1 MSSIQ
6 IAPDAEAV
14 ALASMV
20 ADVVESNLEAHPER
34 IKIFNRMKGDIG
46 IEASEAQ
53 VGITMAF
60 RGGECV
66 FHDEMGPACKL
77 RIRAD
82 TDTLMEVTNLNIKF
96 GIPWLFD
103 ETGISIVRHLLK
115 RELKVGGI
123 LIHPLMLI
131 QLLIVLSVM

>member
-20 ADVVESNLEAHPER
+20 ADVVESNLEGHPER
-34 IKIFNRMKGDIG
+34 IKIFNRIKGDIG
-46 IEASEAQ
+46 IEATEAQ
-53 VGITMAF
+53 VGITMRF
-60 RGGECV
+60 DRGECV
-66 FHDEMGPACKL
+66 FHDEMSPTCKL

-103 ETGISIVRHLLK
+103 ETGRSVVRNLLK
-115 RELKVGGI
+115 RDLKVGGI

-131 QLLIVLSVM
+131 QLLIILSVM

>member
-14 ALASMV
+14 ALAAMV
-20 ADVVESNLEAHPER
+20 ADVVESNLERHPER
-34 IKIFNRMKGDIG
+34 IKIFNRIRGDIG
-46 IEASEAQ
+46 IEASEAE
-53 VGITMAF
+53 VSITMDF
-60 RGGECV
+60 QGGACV
-66 FHDEMGPACKL
+66 FHDGMSPACKL

-103 ETGISIVRHLLK
+103 ETGMSVVRNLLK
-115 RELKVGGI
+115 RNLKVGGL
-123 LIHPLMLI
+123 LIHPFMLI